1 MSSTTTIE
9 IEDLPPDPT
18 TISRNID
25 RMYAHYKKQLIQLCK
40 SMDYFCLTADFWTES
55 YTVFHEGL
63 SYCGLLLNHVDL
75 EFQSQAFLLGCFP
88 YEMENKR
95 AATIR
100 SFVDDILQSFGLKLD
115 EEKYIMNDNEP
126 TMKCTF
132 SLNCKRIGSSDH
144 YLNKQ
149 LQHAFTS
156 QMIDGEDVTCEL
168 AQEMFDSVKHTVS
181 SVRRMHKQQNLS
193 KKLILYSDTR
203 FSGAYNMFTVFLNV
217 FDELDKILDSK
228 LLTYYSRI
236 DKDLLHDICQF
247 LFPFNTVLQTLSDSK
262 RPTLHRVL
270 PFKQFLI
277 NKCNINNYDKEGK
290 RLDEKWE
297 LSNEHLIATLLHPN
311 LKHFH
316 MCPHLRERAIC
327 LLKEEMM
334 KCQQSAQSKCTSS
347 SISSVPSSSSIS
359 SIPSSS
365 SISSIPSS
373 SSISSIPSSSSIS
386 SIPSSSS
393 TSSMRASI
401 SSIPSSSS
409 ISSTSC
415 SSLSTSSISS
425 SSSSKSISIT
435 NSSARKELLMA
446 IYDKQPVVPEKSTI
460 EQELE
465 KSLTSTSMVR
475 DEEEDDILGYW
486 KEHQTLFPL
495 IASIARKIL
504 GIPASNTSVERLFS
518 SCKNTITDKRTRLG
532 AEKLNKMMFLQK
544 NMNLL
549 QEKFHVNFTATNDNQ
564 NTKRKNDTTILNE
577 QSIQKKMKLH
587 EVAIDYQDDDEY
599 LVNIESDNEK

>member
-1 MSSTTTIE
+1 MSTANPTPFNKRDIERLIEEKNTSISYVKPKETQNMSKCWSQFSQIYIANIKQDFIICDSCKSILVYKSSTGSGCMISHSRSCQTKEKHSDSSDQQRKINHYYKLTSSGKNNVPKRIKNGITSACVEFVVQDGRAFHLLEGSGFVRLAKQLFNAGKLMSSTTTIE
-9 IEDLPPDPT
+9 IEDLLPDPT

-40 SMDYFCLTADFWTES
+40 SMDYFCLTVDFWTES

-115 EEKYIMNDNEP
+115 EEKYIMSDNEP

-132 SLNCKRIGSSDH
+132 SLNCKRIGCSDH

-247 LFPFNTVLQTLSDSK
+247 LFPFDTVLQTLSDSK

-277 NKCNINNYDKEGK
+277 NKCNINNYDKEGLK
-290 RLDEKWE
+290 QLKSFLGMDFEK
-297 LSNEHLIATLLHPN
+297 
-311 LKHFH
+311 
-316 MCPHLRERAIC
+316 
-327 LLKEEMM
+327 
-334 KCQQSAQSKCTSS
+334 
-347 SISSVPSSSSIS
+347 
-359 SIPSSS
+359 
-365 SISSIPSS
+365 
-373 SSISSIPSSSSIS
+373 
-386 SIPSSSS
+386 
-393 TSSMRASI
+393 
-401 SSIPSSSS
+401 
-409 ISSTSC
+409 
-415 SSLSTSSISS
+415 
-425 SSSSKSISIT
+425 
-435 NSSARKELLMA
+435 
-446 IYDKQPVVPEKSTI
+446 
-460 EQELE
+460 
-465 KSLTSTSMVR
+465 
-475 DEEEDDILGYW
+475 
-486 KEHQTLFPL
+486 
-495 IASIARKIL
+495 
-504 GIPASNTSVERLFS
+504 
-518 SCKNTITDKRTRLG
+518 
-532 AEKLNKMMFLQK
+532 
-544 NMNLL
+544 
-549 QEKFHVNFTATNDNQ
+549 
-564 NTKRKNDTTILNE
+564 
-577 QSIQKKMKLH
+577 
-587 EVAIDYQDDDEY
+587 
-599 LVNIESDNEK
+599 